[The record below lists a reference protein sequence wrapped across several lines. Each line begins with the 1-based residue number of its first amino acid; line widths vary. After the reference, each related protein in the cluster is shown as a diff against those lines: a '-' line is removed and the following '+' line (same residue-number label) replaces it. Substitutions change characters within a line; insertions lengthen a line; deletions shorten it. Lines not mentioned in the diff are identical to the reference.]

1 MTAEKTVLT
10 NQNETFLLRVL
21 SDQGSEVLELS
32 KKIAAESEAIRE
44 LEEITQA
51 IDSPFIGS
59 YFSS

>member
-1 MTAEKTVLT
+1 MTGEKGVLK
-10 NQNETFLLRVL
+10 NQNEAFLLRVL

-32 KKIAAESEAIRE
+32 KQIAAESEAIRE

-51 IDSPFIGS
+51 IESPFIGS